1 MAPLRSCRSGRRR
14 APGPAR
20 VLSRACTAPPAPPRR
35 LCRGGGARD
44 GGRGMGGWGVDVRR
58 RRCGGDDDSQAPL
71 RSCRAGRRRAPG
83 LARVRSRADTATSA
97 ASGPAASVR
106 VEAAGGGMGG
116 VGGGTG
122 LMCGGV
128 DHGRCGGGD
137 DAQAPVRS
145 CRAGRDRGDGAQ
157 LGRPGCEAGPAR
169 RRPPPPGPPRHR
181 LCRGGRGRDGGRGR
195 GG

>member
-1 MAPLRSCRSGRRR
+1 M
-14 APGPAR
+14 
-20 VLSRACTAPPAPPRR
+20 
-35 LCRGGGARD
+35 
-44 GGRGMGGWGVDVRR
+44 
-58 RRCGGDDDSQAPL
+58 APL

-83 LARVRSRADTATSA
+83 LARVRSRANTATSA
-97 ASGPAASVR
+97 ASGPAAPVR

-145 CRAGRDRGDGAQ
+145 CRAGRDRGDGAHPS
-157 LGRPGCEAGPAR
+157 RPGCEAGQARDVRRPRAR
-169 RRPPPPGPPRHR
+169 RGTASVEAAGGGMGGVGGGTGWMCGGVDAAATTMRRLRSGAARPGETGETARTRAGPGAKPRR
-181 LCRGGRGRDGGRGR
+181 LIPIHVYIQNLS
-195 GG
+195 